1 MDIKRYSKRE
11 VVQILNDAKSAADRR
26 ADLNIIGPDEAKG
39 WTNALINVA
48 KRFMVEDEYIDG
60 IPPQETAEPN
70 I

>member
-11 VVQILNDAKSAADRR
+11 VVQVLLDAKGCGDRR
-26 ADLNIIGPDEAKG
+26 ATYNIFSPEEAKG

-60 IPPQETAEPN
+60 TPQETAETRS
-70 I
+70 